1 MPFTFR
7 GSDPADDFD
16 ARYNAPIRR
25 FATMDDITWA
35 EFEPGSKTRIIV
47 QPDPETLPVDL
58 LYIPQKSDTLLVGIH
73 GAAGRKN
80 LDIPKFQFVRTF
92 TTRGHSTLFVSDST
106 LLQNPVI
113 NIGWLTGNK
122 DVPLYSLVAQAVRDA
137 GDSLGVE
144 QTILAGHSAGGFAS
158 VLVGSQVPNS
168 RAVSV
173 NGQSVVSRYIGFT
186 KKNLHK
192 AAFPECETQE
202 EMFERYA
209 DRLDLRVA
217 IKSRLESS
225 SFSFFGNVK
234 DKASFG
240 DMPHFPLF
248 AEHFGLTEEGG
259 RTDHGDAFVACTWH
273 LEKGGHALPGT
284 ILPFIDLT
292 LGRKPS
298 VEITTDIDP
307 RWYRESAG
315 VSVE

>member
-1 MPFTFR
+1 
-7 GSDPADDFD
+7 
-16 ARYNAPIRR
+16 
-25 FATMDDITWA
+25 MDDVTWS

-47 QPDPETLPVDL
+47 QPDPDTLPVDL
-58 LYIPQKSDTLLVGIH
+58 LYIPQESDTLLVGIH

-80 LDIPKFQFVRTF
+80 LDAPKFQFVRTF
-92 TTRGHSTLFVSDST
+92 TARGHSMLFVSDST

-113 NIGWLTGNK
+113 NIGWLAGNK
-122 DVPLYSLVAQAVRDA
+122 DVPLYALVAQAVRDA
-137 GDSLGVE
+137 GAALGVE

-173 NGQSVVSRYIGFT
+173 NGQSVVSRYINFT

-217 IKSRLESS
+217 IESRLESS

-292 LGRKPS
+292 LGKETS
-298 VEITTDIDP
+298 VEITTEIDP
-307 RWYRESAG
+307 RWYRESTG
-315 VSVE
+315 VLGG